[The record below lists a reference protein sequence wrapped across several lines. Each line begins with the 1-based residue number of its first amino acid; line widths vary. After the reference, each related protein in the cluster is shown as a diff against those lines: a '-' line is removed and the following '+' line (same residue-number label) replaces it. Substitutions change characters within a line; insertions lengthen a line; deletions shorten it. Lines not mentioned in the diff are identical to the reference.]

1 MSENNISNYIYQL
14 DPAPAENS
22 IQGLIERYFAEKE
35 DKYIAWFLHCYENTI
50 NSDVLKFAKHYNSRN
65 LFEDLKQAYVTGLLS
80 ALKNYDPSLGV
91 CFTAYAQKY
100 VRHEMTECLRK
111 ETTGFSAKNYREYAK
126 LRKAMAIWNELDRVM
141 SSDVIADIASKIG
154 ESEEKTKQILIS
166 GITNMNRT
174 DLFSDE
180 SEQVEPEI
188 ADSSSEPEKLF
199 IRHERY
205 SKLWEA
211 YDNLEF
217 TERIMLAQRYGF
229 CPDCGSTFYMDYEE
243 GIPKKKT
250 FERMTYT
257 DIATLHGF
265 SSPDTAKHICEKA
278 LQKIKEAMEQ

>member
-80 ALKNYDPSLGV
+80 ALKNYNPSFGV
-91 CFTAYAQKY
+91 PFIAYSEKY
-100 VRHEMTECLRK
+100 VQHEMTECLRK

-126 LRKAMAIWNELDRVM
+126 LRKAMAIWNELDRMM
-141 SSDVIADIASKIG
+141 SDDVIADIASLIG

-174 DLFSDE
+174 DLFSGE
-180 SEQVEPEI
+180 SESAEIEI
-188 ADSSSEPEKLF
+188 ADISSEPEKLF
-199 IRHERY
+199 IKRERY

-278 LQKIKEAMEQ
+278 LRKIKKALEQ